1 MAEEVINEAVDTN
14 VADPIL
20 ETLADESDDS
30 PIRADSPKTE
40 ETKSEEES
48 TDDSEDKEVA
58 ETEEESTEAQAEEE
72 TESTD
77 EQEQPMDAKELAR
90 QAYRQRQK
98 EREERQ
104 ARVQEAQQEHL
115 EAAQDEQDLALRQ
128 LQIDAYTNK
137 VDNNAN
143 RLQNGYDKAVNE
155 LEIFRDPTPEV
166 KAVLD
171 DALDEFESRFVQF
184 DNLGNPVQV
193 GGDIYQFLSNKADRI
208 SKLVQV
214 GARNEKAGVAKQ
226 NSAVTPPPASSPK
239 KPKADPI
246 LDILSAD

>member
-1 MAEEVINEAVDTN
+1 MADEVIQEAEVETT
-14 VADPIL
+14 ADPIL
-20 ETLADESDDS
+20 ESLTSEDES
-30 PIRADSPKTE
+30 PTE
-40 ETKSEEES
+40 ETKSEDES
-48 TDDSEDKEVA
+48 TDESEDKEVVEA
-58 ETEEESTEAQAEEE
+58 EEPKEEAEAEAEEE
-72 TESTD
+72 PVE
-77 EQEQPMDAKELAR
+77 EQEQQEQPDAKELAR
-90 QAYRQRQK
+90 QAYQQRQK

-104 ARVQEAQQEHL
+104 ARVEQAQQEHL
-115 EAAQDEQDLALRQ
+115 EQAQDEQDLALRQ

-137 VDNNAN
+137 VENNAN

-226 NSAVTPPPASSPK
+226 NSAVTPPPTTSPK

>member
-1 MAEEVINEAVDTN
+1 MAEEVINEAEAETN

-20 ETLADESDDS
+20 ETLADESDE
-30 PIRADSPKTE
+30 SPKTE
-40 ETKSEEES
+40 ETKSEDES
-48 TDDSEDKEVA
+48 TDDSTEKEVN

-72 TESTD
+72 SETNE
-77 EQEQPMDAKELAR
+77 EQEQKEQPDAKELAR
-90 QAYRQRQK
+90 QAYQQRQK
-98 EREERQ
+98 KREERQ

-246 LDILSAD
+246 LDILLAD

>member
-1 MAEEVINEAVDTN
+1 MAEEVIAEAEVETN
-14 VADPIL
+14 ADPIL
-20 ETLADESDDS
+20 ESLTSEDES
-30 PIRADSPKTE
+30 PTV
-40 ETKSEEES
+40 ETKSE
-48 TDDSEDKEVA
+48 D
-58 ETEEESTEAQAEEE
+58 
-72 TESTD
+72 ESTD
-77 EQEQPMDAKELAR
+77 ESTEEEVNEAEEPKEEAPAEAEEEPVDEQAPEMDAKELAR
-90 QAYRQRQK
+90 QAYQQRQR

-104 ARVQEAQQEHL
+104 AKVAQAQQEHL
-115 EAAQDEQDLALRQ
+115 EQAQDEQDLALRQ

-137 VDNNAN
+137 VENNAN

-214 GARNEKAGVAKQ
+214 GARNEKAGIAKQ
-226 NSAVTPPPASSPK
+226 KSAVTPPPSTSPK
-239 KPKADPI
+239 KTKADPI